1 LEILGIIPARAGSKG
16 IKKKNIRKLNGK
28 PLLQYSID
36 QALNS
41 NISRV
46 IVNTEDPYIASL
58 SKSLG
63 AEVPFLR
70 PKKLAGDITTTLSVI
85 KNTISYFKKK
95 SYTPDIIVVLQPTN
109 PFRPKNMIN
118 KSISILKTTNATSVL
133 AVKPVEDH
141 PDIMLQYTGKF
152 IKPLS
157 KNFFKKTRRQ
167 SRSTLLIPSGLLY
180 TFWTKNIEKYG
191 NQHGPKIY
199 PYLIE
204 DNSFNIDIDVP
215 FDFFTAEMT
224 SKYWKKYQNKL

>member
-1 LEILGIIPARAGSKG
+1 MEILGIIPARAGSKG

-46 IVNTEDPYIASL
+46 IVNTEDPYTASL

-70 PKKLAGDITTTLSVI
+70 PKKLAGDKTTTLSVI

-95 SYTPDIIVVLQPTN
+95 SYIPDIVIILQPTN
-109 PFRPKNMIN
+109 PFRPKNLIN
-118 KSISILKTTNATSVL
+118 ESISLLKKTNASSVL

-141 PDIMLQYTGKF
+141 PDILLQYAGKF
-152 IKPLS
+152 IKPMS
-157 KNFFKKTRRQ
+157 KNFLKNSRRQ

-180 TFWTKNIEKYG
+180 TFWTKNLEQYG
-191 NQHGPKIY
+191 NQFGPKIY
-199 PYLIE
+199 PYVIE
-204 DNSFNIDIDVP
+204 DNSVNIDIDVP

-224 SKYWKKYQNKL
+224 SKYWKKYKNKL